1 MPADQILLK
10 GMQFYGYHGIHA
22 AEKERGQRFIIDLS
36 MESDARPAA
45 SSDDLAHTVNYAA
58 VYATVR
64 QITEGPSLNLLE
76 TLAETI
82 AAQILT
88 DFDIR
93 AITVSVKKPDVALSG
108 PLDYAAIRI
117 HRERR

>member
-10 GMQFYGYHGIHA
+10 GMEFYGYHGVHA
-22 AEKERGQRFIIDLS
+22 AEKERGQRFIIDLT
-36 MESDARPAA
+36 MERDTHSAA
-45 SSDDLAHTVNYAA
+45 SSDALSDTINYAA
-58 VYATVR
+58 VYDTVR

-82 AAQILT
+82 ATRILT

-93 AITVSVKKPDVALSG
+93 AIHVCVKKPDVALSG
-108 PLDYAAIRI
+108 PLDYAAVNI

>member
-1 MPADQILLK
+1 MPTDQILLK
-10 GMQFYGYHGIHA
+10 GMEFYGYHGVHA
-22 AEKERGQRFIIDLS
+22 AEKERGQRFIIDLT
-36 MESDARPAA
+36 MERDARPAA
-45 SSDDLAHTVNYAA
+45 ASDDLAHAVNYAA
-58 VYATVR
+58 AYETVR

-82 AAQILT
+82 AARILT

-93 AITVSVKKPDVALSG
+93 AICVCVKKPDVALNG

-117 HRERR
+117 HRERN

>member
-1 MPADQILLK
+1 MPPDQILLK
-10 GMQFYGYHGIHA
+10 GMEFYGYHGVHA
-22 AEKERGQRFIIDLS
+22 AEKERGQRFIIDLT
-36 MESDARPAA
+36 MERDARPAA
-45 SSDDLAHTVNYAA
+45 SSDDLADAVNYAA
-58 VYATVR
+58 VYAAVR

-82 AAQILT
+82 ATRILT

-108 PLDYAAIRI
+108 PLDYAAVNI
-117 HRERR
+117 HRERN